1 MKQVEQGR
9 AAVWQH
15 AEEAELQDFIKRVA
29 AHFTI
34 DDIAI
39 YTPGKLTYL
48 HELPRR
54 PKYRIRPFESD
65 VKLDVATGRL
75 IKKSPAK

>member
-1 MKQVEQGR
+1 MKEVKQGR
-9 AAVWQH
+9 QAVWQH
-15 AEEAELQDFIKRVA
+15 AEEADLQEFIRKVA

-48 HELPRR
+48 KEQPRP

-65 VKLDVATGRL
+65 VRIDVPTGRL
-75 IKKSPAK
+75 IKKKQ